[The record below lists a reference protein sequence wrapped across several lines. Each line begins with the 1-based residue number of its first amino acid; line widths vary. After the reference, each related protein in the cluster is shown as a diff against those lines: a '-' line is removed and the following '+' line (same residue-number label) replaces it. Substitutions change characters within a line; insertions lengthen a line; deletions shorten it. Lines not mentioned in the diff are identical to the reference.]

1 MDALQEQPLVYK
13 GKRLGNPLR
22 TSLKILLGLLL
33 LTFILGLSFNY
44 WFPLLWS
51 FSDSIPHTNAVALG
65 DLDRDMDLDAFYTNG
80 KPEAPQANRVLINQG
95 GLQGGH
101 PARFKDSGQQLGEDL
116 GRQVFLAD
124 LDGDRDLDALVSG
137 VPRIN
142 EYINSG
148 YGYFEAK
155 MGWSTG
161 ITGIWALALGD
172 LDGDS
177 DIDILAAGC
186 CGPFDPYQTTW
197 INQGDIQA
205 GEPGNFQET
214 GPEMPELG
222 TEAVAL
228 GDLDG
233 DGDLDAFLGNNFIT
247 DASGE
252 LITGQPNQV
261 AWNDGAGIFTDSG
274 QRLGKAMTK
283 AVALGDL
290 DGDGDLDA
298 YSGNY
303 GPDEIWFNIVGGQG
317 HQPGQFI
324 DSGQRLG
331 DGYTRQVFLADLNA
345 DGWLDVA
352 AEMEGGSPLGSASLE
367 IRLNDGRGDFTTLSQ
382 KLSHFR
388 AQAFNLGDL
397 DGDGDVD
404 VFAGWYEHGYT
415 IWWNDGHGTFSH

>member
-1 MDALQEQPLVYK
+1 MDLLQEQPLVHREN
-13 GKRLGNPLR
+13 RLWKPVKTG
-22 TSLKILLGLLL
+22 LKILLVLIGLLL
-33 LTFILGLSFNY
+33 ILRLSFNL
-44 WFPLLWS
+44 WFPLLWT
-51 FSDSIPHTNAVALG
+51 FTDSIPHTNAVALG
-65 DLDRDMDLDAFYTNG
+65 DLDRDMDLDAFYANG

-124 LDGDRDLDALVSG
+124 LDGDRDLDVLVSG
-137 VPRIN
+137 LPWIN
-142 EYINSG
+142 EYINGG

-155 MGWSTG
+155 LGWPTG
-161 ITGIWALALGD
+161 ISGKWALALAD
-172 LDGDS
+172 LDTDGDT
-177 DIDILAAGC
+177 DILAAGC

-197 INQGDIQA
+197 INQAGIQA

-214 GPEMPELG
+214 SPEIPELG
-222 TEAVAL
+222 SEAVDL

-247 DASGE
+247 DANGE

-261 AWNDGAGIFTDSG
+261 AWNDGSGIFTDSG
-274 QRLGKAMTK
+274 QRLGRAMTK

-317 HQPGQFI
+317 HQPGQFV

-331 DGYTRQVFLADLNA
+331 DDFTRQVFLVDLNA

-352 AEMEGGSPLGSASLE
+352 AEMEGGGPLGSASLE
-367 IRLNDGRGDFTTLSQ
+367 IRLNDGRGNFPILNQHLT
-382 KLSHFR
+382 HIR

-397 DGDGDVD
+397 DGDGDTD
-404 VFAGWYEHGYT
+404 VFAGWYEHGYA
-415 IWWNDGHGTFSH
+415 IWWNDGYGNFFR